1 MKTITGEENL
11 EDQIA
16 LEDRAALFT
25 RAVGKVLRVEDLTWG
40 TAKTRFIV
48 RYRGRLYSEDSAAAY
63 DKLSEELKS
72 LDVTPLFRNDGHQ
85 HAVEIVRGISTARPS
100 RTWVNLVLF
109 IVTLFSVFLTGFL
122 YSFEGPLPS
131 DPLQLAAAFFK
142 SGWPFALSLLAILG
156 THEFG
161 HYLVGRHHG
170 LNVTLPYFIPLPFS
184 FFGTMGAF
192 INMKSIPKNRRVLLD
207 VGLAGPLA
215 GLVVAIP
222 VLLLGLHLSSLG
234 NIPSTVVSAPSMQLE
249 GNSIIYLL
257 SKYIIFGKALP
268 QPINYG
274 GVSPLIYW
282 LRYFFT
288 GHPLPLGGLDVMLHP
303 VAWAGW
309 AGLLVTGL
317 NLLPVGQLDGGHV
330 INVLFGVKWARRLY
344 PVILV
349 ILVGLGFFWAGWW
362 LWAFLLFFLGRFS
375 AEPLDQITPLDG
387 KRKLLGYLAI
397 IAFILTFIPVPLI
410 IF

>member
-1 MKTITGEENL
+1 METITGEGNL
-11 EDQIA
+11 EEPIA
-16 LEDRAALFT
+16 LEDRAAIFT
-25 RAVGKVLRVEDLTWG
+25 RAVGKILRVEDVTWG
-40 TAKTRFIV
+40 TAKTRYIV

-63 DKLSEELKS
+63 DKLAADLKPF
-72 LDVTPLFRNDGHQ
+72 DVTPLFRMDDQQ
-85 HAVEIVRGISTARPS
+85 HAVEIIRGITRARPS
-100 RTWVNLVLF
+100 RIWVNLVLF

-122 YSFEGPLPS
+122 YSYEGSLPGNF
-131 DPLQLAAAFFK
+131 LQLAADFFK
-142 SGWPFALSLLAILG
+142 FGWPFALSLIAILG

-192 INMKSIPKNRRVLLD
+192 INMKSIPKNRRILLD
-207 VGLAGPLA
+207 VGIAGPLA
-215 GLVVAIP
+215 GLAVAIP
-222 VLLLGLHLSSLG
+222 VLLVGLHLSSLG
-234 NIPSTVVSAPSMQLE
+234 NIPSGITGTPSMQLE
-249 GNSIIYLL
+249 GNSILYLL
-257 SKYIIFGKALP
+257 SKYIIFGKTLP

-274 GVSPLIYW
+274 SISPVIYW

-309 AGLLVTGL
+309 AGMLVTGL

-330 INVLFGVKWARRLY
+330 IYTLFGAKWSRRMY

-349 ILVGLGFFWAGWW
+349 ILVGLGFFWPGWW
-362 LWAFLLFFLGRFS
+362 LWAFLLFFLGRFY
-375 AEPLDQITPLDG
+375 AEPLDQITPLDP

-397 IAFILTFIPVPLI
+397 VAFVLTFIPVPLI